1 MLTSKRC
8 TGHFAVMLRDGETL
22 RVEVGELGFTQKQE
36 WRVFQDPT
44 RYTWQVAHFIRDQM
58 GEGDVT
64 AVYADAS
71 CSLNGGPMQPYINKT
86 VDLLTVTDD
95 NLFEKRRQLW
105 LPQQLSI

>member
-1 MLTSKRC
+1 
-8 TGHFAVMLRDGETL
+8 
-22 RVEVGELGFTQKQE
+22 
-36 WRVFQDPT
+36 
-44 RYTWQVAHFIRDQM
+44 M